1 MILKR
6 YKNKF
11 YKTISVDLNIPGEG
25 GTGLA
30 HNGILSDSLMKSL
43 LFQLFLRFFLHQ
55 IKSLFP
61 AFRFNISFHIVPI
74 FI

>member
-43 LFQLFLRFFLHQ
+43 LFQLFLRFFFTSDK
-55 IKSLFP
+55 KSFSSFP
-61 AFRFNISFHIVPI
+61 V
-74 FI
+74 